1 MLCRGSLALLHGDAS
16 QVLMTVTPAASKGPL
31 SREATAKPIFV
42 RPHDEGLPLPNGYT
56 ELPGKVVALTNL
68 YPAQLAY
75 SFDTGALKALE
86 P

>member
-1 MLCRGSLALLHGDAS
+1 MLGLRPMVFLLNYAS
-16 QVLMTVTPAASKGPL
+16 QGLMTVTPAASKGPL